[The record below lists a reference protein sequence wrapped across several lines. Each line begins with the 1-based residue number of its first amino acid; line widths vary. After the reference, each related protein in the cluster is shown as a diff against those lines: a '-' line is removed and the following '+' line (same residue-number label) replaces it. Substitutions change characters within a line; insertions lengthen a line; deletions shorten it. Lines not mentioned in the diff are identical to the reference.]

1 MPVFE
6 IPYTF
11 EATGVAKAFVR
22 ADSSDEAWNKFMN
35 DDFEVPFGA
44 EDVSYT
50 EGDLRRVSSS
60 DKTAVRFTE
69 YSKLAELDGWMEWDA
84 DKKEWKTK

>member
-22 ADSSDEAWNKFMN
+22 ADSTDDAWKKFMN

-44 EDVSYT
+44 EGFPYT
-50 EGDLRRVSSS
+50 EGDLRKVSSS
-60 DKTAVRFTE
+60 DKSAVRFTE
-69 YSKLAELDGWMEWDA
+69 YNKVAELDGFVDWDPETKGW
-84 DKKEWKTK
+84 KK